1 MKTINEA
8 NKHKFSI
15 QISALHKSY
24 GNTEILKGIDLKVPS
39 GTYLCLLGPSGCG
52 KTTLLRCIA
61 GLEHPSTGRIE
72 MQGQTVFDESMP
84 LPVPAEKRG
93 LGMVFQ
99 HYALWPHMK
108 VFDNIA
114 FPLRQKNARAA
125 DIETRVSDLA
135 DLIGLRPLL
144 DRFPGQLSGGQQQR
158 VALARALCAEPSI
171 LLLDEPLSNLDSGL
185 RNQLRREL
193 RNIHDRLGMTSVM
206 VTHDQDEA
214 MALADMVA
222 VVHQGEIVQY
232 GPPAQVLLN
241 PATRYVAGFVGYDN
255 MLDGIVTDLGKDGQ
269 VTLDV
274 SGARVTLR
282 TEGKLSV
289 GDRRAIGLKS
299 KDLRTTTI
307 VGRNQVPAKVS
318 RITRLGPSLEIE
330 VTAAGQPLLV
340 SQSVDFALAP
350 QVSEEVLLQLP
361 DTAPLLH

>member
-1 MKTINEA
+1 MTSSNEA
-8 NKHKFSI
+8 IIDNSSI
-15 QISALHKSY
+15 WISALRKSY
-24 GNTEILKGIDLKVPS
+24 GQTEVLKGIDLKVPQ

-61 GLEHPSTGRIE
+61 GLEHPNHGRLDI
-72 MQGQTVFDESMP
+72 QGKTMFDESMT

-99 HYALWPHMK
+99 HYALWPHMS
-108 VFDNIA
+108 VYDNIA
-114 FPLRQKNARAA
+114 FPLRQKGASKEEI
-125 DIETRVSDLA
+125 DTRVSDLA

-144 DRFPGQLSGGQQQR
+144 NRFPGQLSGGQQQR
-158 VALARALCAEPSI
+158 IALARALCAEPSI

-222 VVHQGEIVQY
+222 VVHNGEIVQY
-232 GPPAQVLLN
+232 GPPTDVLLN

-255 MLDGIVTDLGKDGQ
+255 LLEGTVVDLGEDGS

-274 SGARVTLR
+274 NRSRITVKAPHTLSI
-282 TEGKLSV
+282 GQKAAV
-289 GDRRAIGLKS
+289 GLKS
-299 KDLRTTTI
+299 KELCLSSDEQDNS
-307 VGRNQVPAKVS
+307 VVAKVN
-318 RITRLGPSLEIE
+318 RITKLGPSLEVE
-330 VTAAGQPLLV
+330 ASVAGQSMLI
-340 SQSVDFALAP
+340 SQPADQSKQPHVG
-350 QVSEEVLLQLP
+350 SEMFVTVP
-361 DTAPLLH
+361 TVAPLLN

>member
-1 MKTINEA
+1 M
-8 NKHKFSI
+8 
-15 QISALHKSY
+15 
-24 GNTEILKGIDLKVPS
+24 
-39 GTYLCLLGPSGCG
+39 
-52 KTTLLRCIA
+52 
-61 GLEHPSTGRIE
+61 
-72 MQGQTVFDESMP
+72 FDDSMAV
-84 LPVPAEKRG
+84 PVPAEKRG

-114 FPLRQKNARAA
+114 FPLRQKKFAA
-125 DIETRVSDLA
+125 GDIETRVSDLA
-135 DLIGLRPLL
+135 DLIGLRTLL

-232 GPPAQVLLN
+232 GAPADVLLS

-255 MLDGIVTDLGKDGQ
+255 MLEGVVTDRGENGSAILDLQGTRVSLRSAGKF
-269 VTLDV
+269 
-274 SGARVTLR
+274 A
-282 TEGKLSV
+282 V
-289 GDRRAIGLKS
+289 GDRPAIGLKS
-299 KDLRTTTI
+299 KELRITEATG
-307 VGRNQVPAKVS
+307 VNCVPAKVN
-318 RITRLGPSLEIE
+318 RITRLGQSLEIE

-340 SQSVDFALAP
+340 SQTIDAAP
-350 QVSEEVLLQLP
+350 APDVSNLLFLQLP
-361 DTAPLLH
+361 DAAPLLH

>member
-1 MKTINEA
+1 MTKTTEA
-8 NKHKFSI
+8 KTTDPSI
-15 QISALHKSY
+15 WISALRKSY
-24 GNTEILKGIDLKVPS
+24 GQTEILKGVELKVPA

-61 GLEHPSTGRIE
+61 GLEHPSAGRLDVLGRT
-72 MQGQTVFDESMP
+72 MYDEK
-84 LPVPAEKRG
+84 LAVPVPAEKRG

-114 FPLRQKNARAA
+114 FPMRQKKFAAA

-144 DRFPGQLSGGQQQR
+144 DRYPGQLSGGQQQR
-158 VALARALCAEPSI
+158 VALARALCSEPEI

-232 GPPAQVLLN
+232 GPPAEVLLN
-241 PATRYVAGFVGYDN
+241 PANRYVAGFVGYDN
-255 MLDGIVTDLGKDGQ
+255 MLEGVVTDRTPGGL
-269 VTLDV
+269 VTLYIEGTHV
-274 SGARVTLR
+274 SVRSNGRFA
-282 TEGKLSV
+282 V
-289 GDRRAIGLKS
+289 GDRCAIGLKS
-299 KDLRTTTI
+299 KELAVTGEAEANT
-307 VGRNQVPAKVS
+307 VPATVD
-318 RITRLGPSLEIE
+318 RLTRLGPSVEIE
-330 VTAAGQPLLV
+330 ITVSGQPMLV
-340 SQSVDFALAP
+340 SQSVDEAAGLTAKDRIFLK
-350 QVSEEVLLQLP
+350 LP
-361 DTAPLLH
+361 ETAPLLH

>member
-1 MKTINEA
+1 MNPITEA
-8 NKHKFSI
+8 NTDIPSI
-15 QISALHKSY
+15 WISALRKSY
-24 GNTEILKGIDLKVPS
+24 GQTDILKGINLKVPA

-61 GLEHPSTGRIE
+61 GLEHPSAGRLDV
-72 MQGQTVFDESMP
+72 MGRTMYDESVAV
-84 LPVPAEKRG
+84 PVPAEKRG

-99 HYALWPHMK
+99 HYALWPHMR

-114 FPLRQKNARAA
+114 FPMRQKKFPTA

-158 VALARALCAEPSI
+158 VALARALCSEPSI

-232 GPPAQVLLN
+232 GPPAEVLLN

-255 MLDGIVTDLGKDGQ
+255 MLEGIVVDRTETGS

-274 SGARVTLR
+274 KGTRVSVQTSGQFAIGETC
-282 TEGKLSV
+282 
-289 GDRRAIGLKS
+289 AIGLKS
-299 KDLRTTTI
+299 KELVVAKEAGINR
-307 VGRNQVPAKVS
+307 VPAKVD
-318 RITRLGPSLEIE
+318 RLTRLGPSLEIE
-330 VTAAGQPLLV
+330 ITVAGQSMLV
-340 SQSVDFALAP
+340 SQTTDGTAAP
-350 QVSEEVLLQLP
+350 AVNDTIFLTLP
-361 DTAPLLH
+361 QSAPLLH

>member
-1 MKTINEA
+1 MTMINEA
-8 NKHKFSI
+8 DKHHFSI
-15 QISALHKSY
+15 QISALSKSY
-24 GNTEILKGIDLKVPS
+24 GQTEILKGIELHVPT
-39 GTYLCLLGPSGCG
+39 GTYVCLLGPSGCG

-61 GLEHPSTGRIE
+61 GLEHPSTGRID
-72 MQGQTVFDESMP
+72 MQGQTVFDEGML

-158 VALARALCAEPSI
+158 VALARALCPEPSI

-222 VVHQGEIVQY
+222 VVYRGEIVQY
-232 GPPAQVLLN
+232 GPPTQVLLN

-255 MLDGIVTDLGKDGQ
+255 MLDGIVTALGEDRQ
-269 VTLDV
+269 VTLDI
-274 SGARVTLR
+274 SGTPVTLKA
-282 TEGKLSV
+282 EGKFAI

-299 KDLRTTTI
+299 KDLRTTTV
-307 VGRNQVPAKVS
+307 VGRNQVLATVS
-318 RITRLGPSLEIE
+318 RVTRLGPSLEIE
-330 VTAAGQPLLV
+330 VKASGQPLLV
-340 SQSVDFALAP
+340 SQPVDLALP
-350 QVSEEVLLQLP
+350 PKVSEEVLLQLP
-361 DTAPLLH
+361 DAAPLLQ

>member
-1 MKTINEA
+1 MLSINDTLC
-8 NKHKFSI
+8 KPSI
-15 QISALHKSY
+15 RISALRKSY
-24 GNTEILKGIDLKVPS
+24 GDTVILNGIDLEVAA

-61 GLEHPSTGRIE
+61 GLEHPGSGQLDL
-72 MQGQTVFDESMP
+72 QGKSVFHEKMP
-84 LPVPAEKRG
+84 VPVPAEKRG

-114 FPLRQKNARAA
+114 FPMRQKRASA
-125 DIETRVSDLA
+125 GAIETRVSDLA

-158 VALARALCAEPSI
+158 VALARALCIEPSI

-206 VTHDQDEA
+206 VTHDQTEA

-222 VVHQGEIVQY
+222 VLHQGVVVQY
-232 GPPAQVLLN
+232 GRPAEVLFN

-255 MLDGIVTDLGKDGQ
+255 MPEGIVTDLADGS
-269 VTLDV
+269 VTLDFD
-274 SGARVTLR
+274 GARV
-282 TEGKLSV
+282 SV
-289 GDRRAIGLKS
+289 QASGRFAVGERLAIGLRS
-299 KDLRTTTI
+299 RDVSLTGTPRGNHIAAT
-307 VGRNQVPAKVS
+307 VS
-318 RITRLGPSLEIE
+318 RVTRLGPSLEIE
-330 VTAAGQPLLV
+330 ITAAGRPLLV
-340 SQSVDFALAP
+340 TQPADAGPAP
-350 QVSEEVLLQLP
+350 KARDHLFLQLP
-361 DTAPLLH
+361 DTAPLLR

>member
-1 MKTINEA
+1 MTKINEA
-8 NKHKFSI
+8 KSSDPSI
-15 QISALHKSY
+15 WISALRKSY
-24 GNTEILKGIDLKVPS
+24 GQTEILKGVDLKVPA

-61 GLEHPSTGRIE
+61 GLEHPNGGRLDVLGRTMYHE
-72 MQGQTVFDESMP
+72 TMAV
-84 LPVPAEKRG
+84 PVPAEKRG

-114 FPLRQKNARAA
+114 FPMRQKKMGAA

-144 DRFPGQLSGGQQQR
+144 ERYPGQLSGGQQQR
-158 VALARALCAEPSI
+158 VALARALCSEPEI

-222 VVHQGEIVQY
+222 VVHRGEIVQY
-232 GPPAQVLLN
+232 GPPSDVLLN
-241 PATRYVAGFVGYDN
+241 PANRYVAGFVGYDN
-255 MLDGIVTDLGKDGQ
+255 MLESVVTEQNQDGLF
-269 VTLDV
+269 TLYIEGTHV
-274 SGARVTLR
+274 SIRSSGSFA
-282 TEGKLSV
+282 V
-289 GDRRAIGLKS
+289 GERCAVGLKS
-299 KDLRTTTI
+299 KELA
-307 VGRNQVPAKVS
+307 GRAQAEGNTVPATVD
-318 RITRLGPSLEIE
+318 RLTRLGPSIEIE
-330 VTAAGQPLLV
+330 ITVAGQPMLV
-340 SQSVDFALAP
+340 SQSTDAAAGLTVKDRIFLK
-350 QVSEEVLLQLP
+350 LP
-361 DTAPLLH
+361 ETAPLLH